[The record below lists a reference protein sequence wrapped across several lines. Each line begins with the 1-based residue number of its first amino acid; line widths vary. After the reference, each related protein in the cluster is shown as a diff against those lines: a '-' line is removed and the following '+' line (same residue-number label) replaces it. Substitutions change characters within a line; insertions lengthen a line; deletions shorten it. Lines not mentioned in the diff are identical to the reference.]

1 MRCPCIPYPD
11 PKYLSEDE
19 KDRMRLENERQ
30 MKARLEEEA
39 RIRKEQDRQARK
51 EDRRNR
57 RKQIEEL
64 RARGDDV
71 ESLASSTQRSDR
83 SFMSKASFLQGKKV
97 EDKTAQ
103 KQETEGADDD
113 KKSESKIEDK
123 EQEKSEDEDRMDYN
137 KRQSVLS
144 PEPIKDQEITNEKI
158 MQELKQALAEALA
171 QKEKLVS
178 ENEELQG
185 KIYDLKKR
193 KEGANALDRQTGSD
207 VSGMNEHKYMNTL
220 AHVHQIRI
228 DLKQTQDR
236 YNKMA
241 AELQNKLDEKQ
252 KKCNEIKY
260 KWFLRLRRV

>member
-1 MRCPCIPYPD
+1 
-11 PKYLSEDE
+11 
-19 KDRMRLENERQ
+19 MRLENERM

-39 RIRKEQDRQARK
+39 KIRREQERQARK
-51 EDRRNR
+51 EDRRQR

-64 RARGDDV
+64 KARGEDV

-83 SFMSKASFLQGKKV
+83 SFMSKASFLQGKKA
-97 EDKTAQ
+97 EDAAKKKEEEDAE
-103 KQETEGADDD
+103 KD
-113 KKSESKIEDK
+113 KSESKIEGDG
-123 EQEKSEDEDRMDYN
+123 QDRSEDEDRMDFG

-252 KKCNEIKY
+252 KKCNEIK
-260 KWFLRLRRV
+260 